1 MTNDIHIASLLDKK
15 FAISQEDAEKI
26 SPFIIKAIND
36 KKVLNLSFDS
46 LETCSTIF
54 LRGILGE
61 LYLTYGTSVDEYIKL
76 TDITNDDEVLPLQLE
91 RLRRRALSPEVYKP
105 IFEQAL
111 TEA

>member
-1 MTNDIHIASLLDKK
+1 MTNNLHIATLLDKK

-26 SPFIIKAIND
+26 SPFIIQAIKD
-36 KKVLNLSFDS
+36 EQILNLSFDS

-61 LYLTYGTSVDEYIKL
+61 LYLTYGTAVDDYIKL
-76 TDITNDDEVLPLQLE
+76 TDITSDDEVLSLQLE

>member
-1 MTNDIHIASLLDKK
+1 MTNNLHIATLLDKK

-26 SPFIIKAIND
+26 SPFIIEAI
-36 KKVLNLSFDS
+36 KGKQILNVSFDS

-61 LYLTYGTSVDEYIKL
+61 LYLTYGTVVDDYIKL
-76 TDITNDDEVLPLQLE
+76 TDITNEDEVLSLQLE
-91 RLRRRALSPEVYKP
+91 RLRRRALSPDVYKP